1 MASKGIPYFKAWL
14 IFAISSTLLAFGAG
28 IAVGFVVGA
37 ALGIAGV
44 SIEQI
49 QTICSILGFV
59 LGLVVSFL
67 IFRWVVDRFIVPAV
81 TLPNE

>member
-1 MASKGIPYFKAWL
+1 MASTGIPYFKAWL
-14 IFAISSTLLAFGAG
+14 IFVISSTVIAFGAG

-37 ALGIAGV
+37 MLGVAGV

-49 QTICSILGFV
+49 QTICGVLGFV

-67 IFRWVVDRFIVPAV
+67 IFRWVIERYIVPAV
-81 TLPNE
+81 APPID